1 MAGKCM
7 TDENKDGG
15 SDKTK
20 ELKNKYAKMTMDE
33 AFATI
38 ESQDQEINRLKE
50 LNVGLTEQLD
60 ETNKVLEGQEKGKL
74 INEILPKS
82 HYKIVDLTG
91 RSIED
96 LKSIKATLDHAMPP
110 RVNGVRFGVHGADLS
125 DRELGLTVGDRSV
138 VTAAKRKGAA

>member
-1 MAGKCM
+1 M

-38 ESQDQEINRLKE
+38 ESQDQEITRLKD

-82 HYKIVDLTG
+82 HYKIADLTG

-96 LKSIKATLDHAMPP
+96 LKSIKATLGSCDA
-110 RVNGVRFGVHGADLS
+110 S
-125 DRELGLTVGDRSV
+125 QS
-138 VTAAKRKGAA
+138 